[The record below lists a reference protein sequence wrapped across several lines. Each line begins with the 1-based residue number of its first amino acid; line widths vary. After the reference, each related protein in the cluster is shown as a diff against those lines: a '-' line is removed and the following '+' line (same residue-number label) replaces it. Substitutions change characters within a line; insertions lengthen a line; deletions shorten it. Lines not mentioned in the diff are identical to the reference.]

1 MPIKL
6 RDTTCKV
13 IFSVGLEVISRTLE
27 KNDKFLEGLPG
38 KIVEL
43 EYPKVSSQFDNQG
56 AFTQIDI
63 PDRFP
68 GGSVILLETA
78 VDSKVPTNIEAL
90 VKTIPDNVFG
100 ELGWMELNI
109 VLYRCDGEEQ
119 DLTRKCNFLII
130 MPLFNLSSLLL
141 LTVTPPYYYLPFY

>member
-6 RDTTCKV
+6 RDTTAKV
-13 IFSVGLEVISRTLE
+13 IFSLGMEVTSRTIE
-27 KNDKFLEGLPG
+27 KNDKLLEGLPG
-38 KIVEL
+38 KIIEL
-43 EYPKVSSQFDNQG
+43 EYPKISSHSDSQG
-56 AFTQIDI
+56 VFAQIDI

-68 GGSVILLETA
+68 GGSIILLETS
-78 VDSKVPTNIEAL
+78 VDSKVPTNIESL

-119 DLTRKCNFLII
+119 DLTRKC
-130 MPLFNLSSLLL
+130 LS
-141 LTVTPPYYYLPFY
+141 